1 MFKRLK
7 LRYFFTDRA
16 LCVLLIT
23 ALALLYIL
31 ASWLVTQ
38 ENAKLSLDSPFSHLY
53 IRGTYS
59 VDGGPEKELREDTR
73 FDLSGHRNIV
83 VTGRLSENVE
93 KKDFVMLRITDLRI
107 RLFRNGTQI
116 YSFGYDRSTSPYVRS
131 PGNVWHFFASPGIAK
146 DDDIRLE
153 ISNVYKKVH
162 YSSVNVLLNEMYS
175 GSPDALYR
183 MVFTKHGFSFVV
195 GIFVFFLGLLEL
207 CTALLLLF
215 LKRHKTKDLFYGA
228 AFTISSGIWFSIQF
242 DILPLLVP
250 YPAFIGSLDM
260 YGLYFMG
267 IFFTLYISTY
277 TTGRRRMTLMAY
289 SIFQAVSVIF
299 VEARQLAGRID
310 VYDTSFYGSNI
321 LMGALAVSLLALL
334 CERRKRRKTFST
346 AVLFSVL
353 PVAVGG
359 CLDILFFWGNHYN
372 ANLWTR
378 TGFLIFVS
386 VQWGI
391 VVWQFKRNADAAAE
405 TDSMER
411 ALIQSR
417 VAIMLSQIQPH
428 FLYNALAAIKAL
440 CAKDPE
446 TAREAITRFS
456 KYLRG
461 NMDSLSHE
469 PLITFDREL
478 AHMKNYLYIEELR
491 FGDDVRV
498 KYDITASRFLIPVLT
513 IQPLVENAIRYG
525 ITQKEGGGTIT
536 ISSAETGSG
545 YLVKVSDDGV
555 GFDPERVNNDD
566 RSHVGIENTRK
577 RLETLCGGSLSVIS
591 AVGGGT
597 VVEIFIPK
605 RKGQEPGVR
614 SV

>member
-59 VDGGPEKELREDTR
+59 VDGGQEKELREDTR

-116 YSFGYDRSTSPYVRS
+116 YSFGYDRSTSLYVRS

-310 VYDTSFYGSNI
+310 VYDTSFYGSISSWVRWRSRSWRCYVN
-321 LMGALAVSLLALL
+321 GEKGGKPSARRYFSPFCPSLPAD
-334 CERRKRRKTFST
+334 
-346 AVLFSVL
+346 V
-353 PVAVGG
+353 
-359 CLDILFFWGNHYN
+359 
-372 ANLWTR
+372 
-378 TGFLIFVS
+378 LIFCS
-386 VQWGI
+386 FGEI
-391 VVWQFKRNADAAAE
+391 II
-405 TDSMER
+405 TPIYGR
-411 ALIQSR
+411 ARDFS
-417 VAIMLSQIQPH
+417 S
-428 FLYNALAAIKAL
+428 LYR
-440 CAKDPE
+440 CSGE
-446 TAREAITRFS
+446 YS
-456 KYLRG
+456 SG
-461 NMDSLSHE
+461 SL
-469 PLITFDREL
+469 
-478 AHMKNYLYIEELR
+478 N
-491 FGDDVRV
+491 
-498 KYDITASRFLIPVLT
+498 
-513 IQPLVENAIRYG
+513 
-525 ITQKEGGGTIT
+525 
-536 ISSAETGSG
+536 
-545 YLVKVSDDGV
+545 
-555 GFDPERVNNDD
+555 
-566 RSHVGIENTRK
+566 
-577 RLETLCGGSLSVIS
+577 ETLTPPPRQIRWRG
-591 AVGGGT
+591 
-597 VVEIFIPK
+597 
-605 RKGQEPGVR
+605 R
-614 SV
+614 SSRAGWR

>member
-1 MFKRLK
+1 MFIR
-7 LRYFFTDRA
+7 RCTTAA
-16 LCVLLIT
+16 LTSCSMRCT
-23 ALALLYIL
+23 AALP
-31 ASWLVTQ
+31 T
-38 ENAKLSLDSPFSHLY
+38 
-53 IRGTYS
+53 
-59 VDGGPEKELREDTR
+59 
-73 FDLSGHRNIV
+73 
-83 VTGRLSENVE
+83 
-93 KKDFVMLRITDLRI
+93 
-107 RLFRNGTQI
+107 
-116 YSFGYDRSTSPYVRS
+116 RSTEWSSQSMVSPL
-131 PGNVWHFFASPGIAK
+131 WW
-146 DDDIRLE
+146 E
-153 ISNVYKKVH
+153 
-162 YSSVNVLLNEMYS
+162 YSS
-175 GSPDALYR
+175 
-183 MVFTKHGFSFVV
+183 FS
-195 GIFVFFLGLLEL
+195 
-207 CTALLLLF
+207 
-215 LKRHKTKDLFYGA
+215 GA
-228 AFTISSGIWFSIQF
+228 AGIMHGAVTAIFETAQDERSLLWRGLYHQQRHMVSIQF

-353 PVAVGG
+353 PVAAGG

-391 VVWQFKRNADAAAE
+391 LVWQFKRNADAAAE

-478 AHMKNYLYIEELR
+478 AHMK
-491 FGDDVRV
+491 
-498 KYDITASRFLIPVLT
+498 
-513 IQPLVENAIRYG
+513 
-525 ITQKEGGGTIT
+525 T
-536 ISSAETGSG
+536 IST
-545 YLVKVSDDGV
+545 
-555 GFDPERVNNDD
+555 
-566 RSHVGIENTRK
+566 
-577 RLETLCGGSLSVIS
+577 
-591 AVGGGT
+591 
-597 VVEIFIPK
+597 
-605 RKGQEPGVR
+605 
-614 SV
+614 